1 VDGIS
6 AFYNAYEYSP
16 ERATFSQYIHS
27 TGKEA
32 ILGSLISFIFE
43 CGVLV
48 RSQGSVSSVL
58 RTIADDK
65 SLDLFA
71 TVALETIDSKNLKNK
86 TKLTRKQYYSR
97 LARMTR
103 AGLVRRKN
111 GKYILTTFGK
121 IVYESQLTIDNALN
135 NYWKLKAI
143 DSLETSN
150 ELPKEEQ
157 QKLIETL
164 LDNQDLKGILVK
176 GGSSLESH
184 LRNTSSL

>member
-1 VDGIS
+1 MLLILV
-6 AFYNAYEYSP
+6 ECP
-16 ERATFSQYIHS
+16 ETATFSLDLRPA
-27 TGKEA
+27 GKEA
-32 ILGSLISFIFE
+32 IISTGVFFKVE
-43 CGVLV
+43 CRQVV
-48 RSQGSVSSVL
+48 RSQTSAATVL

-65 SLDLFA
+65 SMELFA
-71 TVALETIDSKNLKNK
+71 TVALETIDSKNLKNR

-97 LARMTR
+97 LSRMTR

-121 IVYESQLTIDNALN
+121 IVYDSQTTVQNALN

-143 DSLETSN
+143 DSLEMSN

-164 LDNQDLKGILVK
+164 VDNEEIRGILVK
-176 GGSSLESH
+176 GGSVESPF
-184 LRNTSSL
+184 RKSSVM